1 MGRYG
6 RAYTI
11 SNVLLAIYVTA
22 FCYYNREKLKLFFNG
37 DLDFSAAKLMDISNT
52 EYPPG
57 PTAEPTSLPSHVS
70 FNKDSPFYSTTK
82 SDK

>member
-22 FCYYNREKLKLFFNG
+22 FCYYNREKLRLFFNG
-37 DLDFSAAKLMDISNT
+37 DLDFSAAKLMDISIT
-52 EYPPG
+52 ENPPG
-57 PTAEPTSLPSHVS
+57 PTPEPTSLPSHVS
-70 FNKDSPFYSTTK
+70 QKER
-82 SDK
+82 